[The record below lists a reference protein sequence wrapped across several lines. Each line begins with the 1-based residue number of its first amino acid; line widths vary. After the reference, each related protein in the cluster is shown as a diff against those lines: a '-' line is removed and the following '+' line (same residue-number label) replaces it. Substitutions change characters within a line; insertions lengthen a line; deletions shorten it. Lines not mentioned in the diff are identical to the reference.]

1 MPLRPRP
8 LLFLALL
15 TLLLSMLSVTHAQPL
30 VTTTSAMSQSSIVR
44 FAQFNASLNRSSA
57 GQLITDLS
65 LPDNQQARNV
75 AEVIQ
80 RVNPDMLLI
89 NEFDY
94 DASGE
99 AVRLF
104 QENYLAVSQNGADPI
119 EFPYVFVAPSNTGIP
134 ANADLDNNGAIGG
147 PGDAFGFGF
156 FPGQFGMVLFSKYP
170 IDSAQVRTFQF
181 FLWKDMPGAL
191 LPANPDGTPWYSA
204 KELEIVR
211 LSSKSHWDV
220 PIIIGDEV
228 VHALVS
234 HPTPPVF
241 DGPEDRN
248 GTRNHDE
255 IRFWAD
261 YVTPGLGDY
270 IYDDAGRRGGL
281 AAGARFVIM
290 GDQNADPNDGDSA
303 NNAIL
308 QLLDNPLI
316 NTSVTP
322 SSLGGPQQAELQGG
336 ANLTHQSDPA
346 FDTADFADSTPGNLR
361 TDYVLPAQ
369 GLRII
374 DAGVFWP
381 LDSDPLFRLVG
392 VFDPGLLGGFPTSDH
407 RLVWVDLD
415 VAPTVSYAAETRSII
430 ALDEPSAGERQGD
443 ADDPA
448 IWINPHDPA
457 QSLVIGVL
465 KDGGLDVYDLE
476 GRVVQSIS
484 PDLGARLRYNNVD
497 VQYNFNLDGELV
509 DLVVVTDRRNDLM
522 VFFKVNP
529 ATLQLENITAPNL
542 ARVFTAASEEELAE
556 QKTAYGIALYRSP
569 DNTLYAFVSQ
579 RESNRVDQL
588 ELFDDGAGQV
598 AWSRVRILAF
608 PLVDDDPAESQVEG
622 MVVDQELG
630 FLYAGQENR
639 GIWKFDAAPTGSA
652 SGTLIDEVY
661 PGATNLKADVEGLTI
676 YYGRDGAGYLLASS
690 QGDSTFAV
698 YARTGDNAYL
708 GSFRVG
714 NVNSDGVEFSDGADV
729 VNVPLGPDFPIGLL
743 IVHDGWNEP
752 SRLVEDDGELE
763 NANTNFKFVAWEN
776 VANAFPQPLIVDT
789 SSYNPRRER
798 LKPVQDDFNR
808 VEGGLRSLVPYAPWY
823 GPEGLRGYS
832 VIDQRVE
839 VGSGGPVYWA
849 ERFGPDQAAFITL
862 TKVDINAQRQG
873 LLLKVQRSN
882 WRSGSIQ
889 VSYADGTVEVATFTR
904 LRGAEVIGTF
914 PAQIRDGDQLGAQ
927 ALADSTVRIL
937 VNGIELGRVDA
948 GGVFAGTGGRIGLWF
963 EGANDAVFDDF
974 GGGDR

>member
-1 MPLRPRP
+1 M
-8 LLFLALL
+8 LFLALL
-15 TLLLSMLSVTHAQPL
+15 TLLLSMLSVTNAQPL
-30 VTTTSAMSQSSIVR
+30 VTITPAMSQSSIVR

-57 GQLITDLS
+57 GQLIADLTQ
-65 LPDNQQARNV
+65 PDNQQARNV

-80 RVNPDMLLI
+80 RVNPDVLLI

-94 DASGE
+94 DESGE
-99 AVRLF
+99 AVHLF
-104 QENYLAVSQNGADPI
+104 QDNYLAVSQNGADPI

-134 ANADLDNNGAIGG
+134 SNADLDNNGSIGG

-170 IDSAQVRTFQF
+170 IASTEIRTFQF
-181 FLWKDMPGAL
+181 FRWQDMPGAL
-191 LPANPDGTPWYSA
+191 LPINPDGTPWYSA
-204 KELEIVR
+204 EELEIVR

-303 NNAIL
+303 DNAIL

-336 ANLTHQSDPA
+336 ANLSHRSDPA
-346 FDTADFADSTPGNLR
+346 FDTADFADTTPGNLR
-361 TDYVLPAQ
+361 TDYVLPSQ

-374 DAGVFWP
+374 DAAVFWP
-381 LDSDPLFRLVG
+381 IESDPLFRLVG
-392 VFDPGLLGGFPTSDH
+392 VFDPSLPGGFPTSDH

-415 VAPTVSYAAETRSII
+415 VAPTVTYAAETRAII
-430 ALDEPSAGERQGD
+430 DVDEPPIGERQGD

-457 QSLVIGVL
+457 QSLVIGAL

-484 PDLGARLRYNNVD
+484 PEPGARLRYNNVD
-497 VQYNFNLDGELV
+497 VQYNFNLGGELV
-509 DLVVVTDRRNDLM
+509 DLVVVTDRRNDRM

-529 ATLQLENITAPNL
+529 TTLQLENVTAPDR
-542 ARVFTAASEEELAE
+542 ARVFTAASEDELVE
-556 QKTAYGIALYRSP
+556 QKTAYGVALYRSP

-588 ELFDDGAGQV
+588 ELFDNGAGQV
-598 AWSRVRILAF
+598 AWSRVRTLTF
-608 PLVDDDPAESQVEG
+608 PLVDDDPAESQIEG

-639 GIWKFDAAPTGSA
+639 GLWKFDAAPTGSA
-652 SGTLIDEVY
+652 SGKLIDEVY
-661 PGATNLKADVEGLTI
+661 PGGTNLKADVEGLTI

-698 YARTGDNAYL
+698 YERTGDNAYL
-708 GSFRVG
+708 GSFRVA
-714 NVNSDGVEFSDGADV
+714 NPNSDGVEFSDGADV
-729 VNVPLGPDFPIGLL
+729 VNVPLGPDFPTGLL
-743 IVHDGWNEP
+743 VVHDGWNEP
-752 SRLVEDDGELE
+752 SRLVEGDGELE
-763 NANTNFKFVAWEN
+763 NVNTNFKFVAWEN
-776 VANAFPQPLIVDT
+776 VANAFPQSLIVDT
-789 SSYNPRRER
+789 SSYNPRREL
-798 LKPVQDDFNR
+798 LKPVRDDFNR
-808 VEGGLRSLVPYAPWY
+808 ADGGLRSLIPYAPWY
-823 GPEGLRGYS
+823 GPEGLRGYH
-832 VIDQRVE
+832 VVGQRGE

-862 TKVDINAQRQG
+862 AEVDVHAQRQG

-889 VSYADGTVEVATFTR
+889 VNYADGTIEVATFTW
-904 LRGAEVIGTF
+904 LYGTEVIGTF
-914 PAQIRDGDQLGAQ
+914 PAKIRDGDQLGAQ
-927 ALADSTVRIL
+927 ALADGTVRVL
-937 VNGIELGRVDA
+937 VNGIELGRANA
-948 GGVFAGTGGRIGLWF
+948 GSVFASASGRIGLWF
-963 EGANDAVFDDF
+963 EGANAAVFDDF